1 MATGAFN
8 TIKAGFAA
16 GREIESMAGD
26 LGRWMGAVSDIKK
39 AEEYNKK
46 PPLFKKLFQ
55 AGSVEEEAMAIF
67 MAKKK
72 AEDMRSELKQII
84 SFTRGPSAWEELLKT
99 EGDIR
104 KKRQKAIYDQE
115 ERRRKV
121 LEAVMIVAGIIA
133 VGSFLIFIIVLAAKA
148 RGVMQLKYV
157 YKDYVFVNDNNKGV
171 LYKAGKLLFMGNS
184 WSAIQLFLSSTES
197 APEVVN
203 MFRAQL
209 EQREVIKLRAE
220 AKKPKE
226 PPTPIQEEEKKPV
239 IRRPG
244 RNNDRRVIR

>member
-39 AEEYNKK
+39 AEEYNKT

-55 AGSVEEEAMAIF
+55 AGSVEEEAMQIF

-72 AEDMRSELKQII
+72 AEDMRAELKQII
-84 SFTRGPSAWEELLKT
+84 SFTRGPRAWEELLKT

-121 LEAVMIVAGIIA
+121 LEAVAIALGIVV
-133 VGSFLIFIIVLAAKA
+133 VGGFAIFIVVLAAKA
-148 RGVMQLKYV
+148 RGVL
-157 YKDYVFVNDNNKGV
+157 
-171 LYKAGKLLFMGNS
+171 
-184 WSAIQLFLSSTES
+184 
-197 APEVVN
+197 
-203 MFRAQL
+203 
-209 EQREVIKLRAE
+209 
-220 AKKPKE
+220 
-226 PPTPIQEEEKKPV
+226 
-239 IRRPG
+239 
-244 RNNDRRVIR
+244 